1 MRLIT
6 ATKTGIFLL
15 LTMLTITA
23 CSNSSGTSSGI
34 TSFQS
39 GYGDNSFTFKD
50 NSDKWR
56 ADFEDGEIAA
66 LYKNGE
72 RIPSEEIA
80 LYEDLV
86 YDKFNDLRKD
96 LKKIKSDVHVFHF
109 NSEKFKEDMKE
120 MRENLKESLFEIP
133 EIDFD
138 NESFKEDMEKLKES
152 MKELKDKKNE
162 IYFDKDAFKCD
173 MDKLKKELE
182 DIDFDKIRIDIKRNL
197 EDVNKEL
204 ENVRIRVK
212 DIDIDLSGLDE
223 EMEELNIE
231 MKKLNSFIEE
241 MKNELVKDGY
251 LKSKDEELNLA
262 FNDETIKVN
271 GKELLPEHQKKYTDL
286 YEKHFDKKIKD
297 NFRIKMRK

>member
-1 MRLIT
+1 MKLIT
-6 ATKTGIFLL
+6 TAKTAILFL

-23 CSNSSGTSSGI
+23 CSNSSKTSSET

-39 GYGDNSFTFKD
+39 GYSDNSFTFKD
-50 NSDKWR
+50 NGDKWR

-96 LKKIKSDVHVFHF
+96 LKKLKSDVHVFKF
-109 NSEKFKEDMKE
+109 DREKFEAYMKE
-120 MRENLKESLFEIP
+120 MRENLKESLSNLP
-133 EIDFD
+133 EIKFD
-138 NESFKEDMEKLKES
+138 KEFFKKDLLKLKES
-152 MKELKDKKNE
+152 MKELKDKKIE
-162 IYFDKDAFKCD
+162 IHFDNDAFKCD

-182 DIDFDKIRIDIKRNL
+182 DIDIDKINIEIKRNL
-197 EDVNKEL
+197 SDVNKEL
-204 ENVRIRVK
+204 EKVRIQVK
-212 DIDIDLSGLDE
+212 DIDLSRLDKQ
-223 EMEELNIE
+223 MEDLNIE
-231 MKKLNSFIEE
+231 MKKLNIFLDEI
-241 MKNELVKDGY
+241 KNELVKDSY
-251 LKSKDEELNLA
+251 LKNKDEEINLI

-271 GKELLPEHQKKYTDL
+271 SKELSPEHQKKYLDL

-297 NFRIKMRK
+297 NFKIKIRK

>member
-1 MRLIT
+1 MKLIT
-6 ATKTGIFLL
+6 SAKTGIFLL

-23 CSNSSGTSSGI
+23 CSNSSETSSGT

-50 NSDKWR
+50 NGDKWR

-96 LKKIKSDVHVFHF
+96 LKKLKSDVHVFQF
-109 NSEKFKEDMKE
+109 DSERFKDDMKE
-120 MRENLKESLFEIP
+120 MKKNLKENLSNLP
-133 EIDFD
+133 EIEFD
-138 NESFKEDMEKLKES
+138 KEFFKKDLMKLKES
-152 MKELKDKKNE
+152 MKELKDKKIE
-162 IYFDKDAFKCD
+162 IHFDNDAFKCD

-182 DIDFDKIRIDIKRNL
+182 DIDFDKINIEIKRNL
-197 EDVNKEL
+197 DNVNKEL
-204 ENVRIRVK
+204 ENVRIQVK
-212 DIDIDLSGLDE
+212 DIDVDLSGLDE
-223 EMEELNIE
+223 EMKELNIE
-231 MKKLNSFIEE
+231 MKKLNIFIEE

-251 LKSKDEELNLA
+251 LKNKDEE
-262 FNDETIKVN
+262 V
-271 GKELLPEHQKKYTDL
+271 
-286 YEKHFDKKIKD
+286 
-297 NFRIKMRK
+297 